1 VGKHPTAGS
10 GERTAEV
17 ARPATAANT
26 PGTSR
31 GVASTME
38 GDGVTTVEYGYV
50 SVPGGQVHYA
60 EQGRGPAVLL
70 LHQTPRS
77 LDEFRELRPLL
88 AAGHRVLAIDLPG
101 FGNSTALPAP
111 QRIEDYARGTLAA
124 LDALGVDRTAVVG
137 HHTGGVVAVELAATA
152 PGRITAAVL
161 SSTPWT
167 DAAHR
172 ASHVDGPGV
181 DDASRDPGGGHLL
194 AWWEQRRPYYPHGAT
209 GLLDRFVRDALAPG
223 VDPREGHL
231 ACARYEME
239 RRIGQVRAPVLLLS
253 GTGDPFGLPA
263 LEPLSRHLTAA
274 TVVDQS
280 VIEGGTVALMEDKAE
295 DVAAVVLPF
304 LHRFARSAD

>member
-1 VGKHPTAGS
+1 MVPKT
-10 GERTAEV
+10 
-17 ARPATAANT
+17 
-26 PGTSR
+26 
-31 GVASTME
+31 
-38 GDGVTTVEYGYV
+38 EYGYV
-50 SVPGGQVHYA
+50 TVPGGQVHYA

-77 LDEFRELRPLL
+77 LDEFRELQPLL
-88 AAGHRVLAIDLPG
+88 AAEHRVIAIDMPG
-101 FGNSTALPAP
+101 FGNSTALPVP
-111 QRIEDYARGTLAA
+111 QHIEDYARGTLAA

-152 PGRITAAVL
+152 RDRTTAVVL

-181 DDASRDPGGGHLL
+181 DDAPRDPGGGHLL
-194 AWWEQRRPYYPHGAT
+194 AWWQQRRPYYPQGAT

-231 ACARYEME
+231 ACARYEVE
-239 RRIGQVRAPVLLLS
+239 RRIGHVRAPVLLL
-253 GTGDPFGLPA
+253 GAADDPFVLPA
-263 LEPLSRHLTAA
+263 LEPMARHLTAA
-274 TVVDQS
+274 AVVDQA

-304 LHRFARSAD
+304 LRRFT